1 MGLGLTRGT
10 GNGPMAHQQPIARS
24 FAIVVL
30 VALAALVLL
39 RHLFGSIR
47 LEVGAR

>member
-1 MGLGLTRGT
+1 VALNKRDPNT
-10 GNGPMAHQQPIARS
+10 GDVPATGFPIARS
-24 FAIVVL
+24 FAGVIL
-30 VALAALVLL
+30 VALIVLIVL